1 MAITGTLSTGP
12 RNELLPASA
21 VPCAGSGA
29 GSVVVVVVDVVVV
42 PAGALD
48 GPVLVEPEDGRWFT
62 EQALASSAT
71 ASDTPTVRGAV
82 RLGTRPRAVAS
93 CRPRRACLP
102 VTASD
107 DRCDEIGVARW
118 GVSTGR

>member
-1 MAITGTLSTGP
+1 
-12 RNELLPASA
+12 LLPASA

-29 GSVVVVVVDVVVV
+29 GNVVVVVVDVVVV

-48 GPVLVEPEDGRWFT
+48 GSVLVEPEDGRWFT

-71 ASDTPTVRGAV
+71 ASSTPKTVRSEVG
-82 RLGTRPRAVAS
+82 LGTRLGAVAS

-102 VTASD
+102 ATAPG
-107 DRCDEIGVARW
+107 DRCDEIGVAGW
-118 GVSTGR
+118 GFSTGR